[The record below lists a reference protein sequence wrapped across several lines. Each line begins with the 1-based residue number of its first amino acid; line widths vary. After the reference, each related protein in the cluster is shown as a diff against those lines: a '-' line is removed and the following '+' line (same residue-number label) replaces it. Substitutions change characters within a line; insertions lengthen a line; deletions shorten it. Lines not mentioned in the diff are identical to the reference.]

1 MDFGLHLGTRGA
13 AAHPDN
19 LARIAQHADGLGLSY
34 LGFSDHVVIA
44 RTIDRKYPYNETGDW
59 PGVATGFCLEQLS
72 CLAYAAAITK
82 RMRLL
87 TSVMVV
93 PHRPAVL
100 TAKTLATIDVLSKGR
115 VTVGVGVGWM
125 REEMAALGSAPPF
138 ERRGA
143 ASNEYIRAFRTMW
156 TEENPVVDGEF
167 VKVGNIM
174 FEPKPVQRPGPP
186 IWVGGEGLAAR
197 KRAAELGDGW
207 YPTIRNPAEPL
218 DDPQRFKVSLADM
231 QAHARAAGRDPDTID
246 VAIFAPNYSLGTPLK
261 ARDGGRMTFTGT
273 ADEIA
278 SDARAFRDAGV
289 RHINIGFES
298 NDIGEAL
305 AKLDAFAKDV
315 VPKVK

>member
-44 RTIDRKYPYNETGDW
+44 RQIDSKYPYNETGDW

-72 CLAYAAAITK
+72 CLAYAAAIT
-82 RMRLL
+82 RTIRLL

-125 REEMAALGSAPPF
+125 REEIEALGSAPPF
-138 ERRGA
+138 DRRGA

-156 TEENPVVDGEF
+156 TEERPTFDGEF
-167 VKVGNIM
+167 VKVANIM

-197 KRAAELGDGW
+197 KRAAQLGDGW
-207 YPTIRNPAEPL
+207 YPTIRNPKEPL
-218 DDPQRFKVSLADM
+218 DDPRHFKTSLADM
-231 QAHARAAGRDPDTID
+231 QAHARAAGRDPASID
-246 VAIFAPNYSLGTPLK
+246 VAIFAPNYSLGAPLK
-261 ARDGGRMTFTGT
+261 SRDGGRMTFTGT

-278 SDARAFRDAGV
+278 ADARAFRSAGV
-289 RHINIGFES
+289 RHVNIGFES
-298 NDIGEAL
+298 ADLHDVLRTLDRFVGE
-305 AKLDAFAKDV
+305 V
-315 VPKVK
+315 VPKVG

>member
-19 LARIAQHADGLGLSY
+19 LARIAQHADGLGLAY

-44 RTIDRKYPYNETGDW
+44 RHIDSRYPYNETGDW

-72 CLAYAAAITK
+72 CLAYAAAIT
-82 RMRLL
+82 RNIRLL
-87 TSVMVV
+87 TSVMVI

-138 ERRGA
+138 EQRGA
-143 ASNEYIRAFRTMW
+143 ASNDYIRAFQTLW
-156 TEENPVVDGEF
+156 TEADPTVDSPF

-186 IWVGGEGLAAR
+186 IWVGGEGVAAR

-207 YPTIRNPAEPL
+207 YPTIRNPKEPL
-218 DDPQRFKVSLADM
+218 DDPARFRAALADM
-231 QAHARAAGRDPDTID
+231 RRHAGAAGRNPDAID

-261 ARDGGRMTFTGT
+261 NRDGGRMTFTGS
-273 ADEIA
+273 AEEIA
-278 SDARAFRDAGV
+278 ADIRAFREAGV

-298 NDIGEAL
+298 GDL
-305 AKLDAFAKDV
+305 ADVLGKVDGFMRDV
-315 VPKVK
+315 VPKSV